1 MSKLEGNE
9 RWKTKMLLTEHQE
22 QYDDRGERHSKR
34 MTEEEIGMVQ
44 DYLILPYMLTM
55 VSNSIEDVKRS
66 TSYMNRLFLAAGYKL
81 YELIERDKRRLKR
94 ELDRRN
100 IRVAADEQVD
110 LVIYHRVHCRGYEDK
125 FGMVREVMRAR
136 IRVKMTEYMREI
148 ERLLRDAS
156 GAEEGGGRP
165 AS

>member
-22 QYDDRGERHSKR
+22 QYDHRWDRHSKR

-44 DYLILPYMLTM
+44 DYLILPHMLTM
-55 VSNSIEDVKRS
+55 VNNSIEDVKHS
-66 TSYMNRLFLAAGYKL
+66 SSYMNRLFLAASYKL

-94 ELDRRN
+94 ELDQRN
-100 IRVAADEQVD
+100 IRIMADEQVD
-110 LVIYHRVHCRGYEDK
+110 LVIYHRIRCRGYEDK
-125 FGMVREVMRAR
+125 FGIVREVMRAR

-148 ERLLRDAS
+148 ERLLRNAG
-156 GAEEGGGRP
+156 GAGGGGRP